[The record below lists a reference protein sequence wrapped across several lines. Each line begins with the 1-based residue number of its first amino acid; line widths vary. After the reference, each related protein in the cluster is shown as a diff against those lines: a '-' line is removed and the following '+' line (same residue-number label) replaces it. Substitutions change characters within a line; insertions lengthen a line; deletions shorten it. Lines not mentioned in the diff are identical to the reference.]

1 MISVD
6 LFDAKRIVFSALLFV
21 CTASD
26 CEAQS
31 TFIVLEVSSIRLV
44 TFVNGNWG
52 DLCFLEKN
60 VLSPLIH

>member
-21 CTASD
+21 CIASE

-31 TFIVLEVSSIRLV
+31 TFIVLDLSSIRFV
-44 TFVNGNWG
+44 TFVSGSWG
-52 DLCFLEKN
+52 DLCFLVKN
-60 VLSPLIH
+60 VLCPLIH